1 VNAAVSNL
9 LQIAV
14 SKNSSKNVSNLQQQI
29 SLKLPS
35 DSNKLEKQLKSFISK
50 LENGATLLS
59 NVYKRNGK
67 LNFLFELL
75 IFEIIKVIYIFI
87 IIILRYGWN

>member
-1 VNAAVSNL
+1 MNAAVSNL